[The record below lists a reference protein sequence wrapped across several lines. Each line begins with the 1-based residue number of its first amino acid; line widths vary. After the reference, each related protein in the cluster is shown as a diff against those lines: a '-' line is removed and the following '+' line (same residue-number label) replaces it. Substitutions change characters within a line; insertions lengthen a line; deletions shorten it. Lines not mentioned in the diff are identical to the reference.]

1 VTRPR
6 AYASGEKR
14 DDADVRE
21 NDGFFKKFLA
31 VEESRILPVPMPPKD
46 GGKGTFPLRN
56 DEIRRNTAT
65 LGTGVRDIVDGDV
78 PAMFHIDFLDI
89 QRRLGIIIKGAGR
102 TGVLREQ
109 RCCAKE
115 KGGC

>member
-1 VTRPR
+1 
-6 AYASGEKR
+6 
-14 DDADVRE
+14 
-21 NDGFFKKFLA
+21 
-31 VEESRILPVPMPPKD
+31 MPPKD
-46 GGKGTFPLRN
+46 GGKGTFSLRN

-115 KGGC
+115 KGGCYEGSHQASPSPVRIDLGREET